1 MKSVIKYLFSL
12 IMMILLAGCDVEATT
27 PCSKGLFK
35 AICNPK
41 LKLVEQCYECHRLDN
56 GKERCFPAVKKFDI
70 TDFLSD
76 EKWDCEAYEWKNP
89 FQSGN

>member
-1 MKSVIKYLFSL
+1 MKSVMKFLFSL
-12 IMMILLAGCDVEATT
+12 IMMFLLACNVDSTT

-41 LKLVEQCYECHRLDN
+41 LKLVEQCYECRRVDN
-56 GKERCFPAVKKFDI
+56 DKEKCFPAVKKFDI

-76 EKWDCEAYEWKNP
+76 EKWDCEVFEWKNP
-89 FQSGN
+89 FKSEN